1 MDRKGSESGRYSVR
15 KLQRALDRSTLGT
28 NDGQPVSSR
37 YPLELRFQLKKEFL
51 KRRAFAAMT
60 TKRPSGAEP

>member
-28 NDGQPVSSR
+28 DDGPVSSR